1 MIKLHLNVGDK
12 VRNIRGDSKYK
23 GFIGFVE
30 SEVKGFKGDRW
41 IIKYSDGGYGSYH
54 KALAHHSLE
63 KVVSHQ
69 EAKIDTVA
77 GKCCGQIKAKT
88 VLRKDRR
95 NLITGKT
102 QDEMVR
108 ELGHARGVQQFNTR
122 CLGVS
127 TGQALIKIGE
137 AMLNPNKPVGLWD
150 VDHSLNNPSVPRGRI
165 NDWFVDLVQVLIEKN
180 NLKGF
185 TSNQVKGTL
194 TYNPIVTEEVYVE
207 SSL

>member
-1 MIKLHLNVGDK
+1 MIKLHLNMGDK
-12 VRNIRGDSKYK
+12 VRNIRVNSSRRGM
-23 GFIGFVE
+23 IGFVE
-30 SEVKGFKGDRW
+30 GEQSGQRGVKWLVKYQNGEWGTYFKEM
-41 IIKYSDGGYGSYH
+41 
-54 KALAHHSLE
+54 AHQSLE
-63 KVVSHQ
+63 KVGHRISEKPLFYAGECS
-69 EAKIDTVA
+69 EAK
-77 GKCCGQIKAKT
+77 CKT
-88 VLRKDRR
+88 ILRKDRR

-102 QDEMVR
+102 QDERVR

-150 VDHSLNNPSVPRGRI
+150 VDHSLNNPNVPRGRT
-165 NDWFVDLVQVLIEKN
+165 NDWFVDLVQILIEKN

-185 TSNQVKGTL
+185 TSSQVKGTL

-207 SSL
+207 NYL